1 MVSHR
6 CQAAVPV
13 HRSRRQKSVK
23 SRYFC
28 ARLAKTGRVV
38 PGTRWVMVLA
48 PLKLRVLGGFRLERA
63 DASEVE
69 SLGRKEQALLAY
81 LALQAGRPQTRDKLA
96 SLLWGDRG
104 DQQARHS
111 LRQSLAIVRR
121 ALPDPDGH
129 VVLSDQETIALRPEA
144 IEIDAAL
151 FVSRATSESD
161 EADVAA
167 ELYAGDLLEGVS
179 VGAEEFEEWLRVQRS
194 RLHCLATAV
203 LRRSA
208 RRRAAAG
215 DHDGA
220 NHAAHRLLALD
231 PIDEDAHRVLMTI
244 FHETGRRAAALRQF
258 RICTELLMQQL
269 ETRPSIETVR
279 LYEAIRDE
287 TLDAGPLLEA
297 KKVSAADRISA
308 ETARTPPSSV
318 AESATGPVPASPSR
332 LRPRDKRLLRPWR
345 AAIATLLLI
354 AAGAWYWFE
363 EIALIFFRPSSLA
376 REIDSVFRQRA
387 ILGRMAYPL
396 PDKPS
401 IAILPF
407 ENLSDDP
414 AQEVLVDAVTE
425 DITVVLASI
434 SDLFVIDRSTALS
447 FKGRSVRVR
456 QVAEELGV
464 RYVLEGSVRRST
476 EYVRVSARLIDALT
490 GQTLWADRFD
500 IAAADIFAVQDD
512 ITLRL
517 VTAVRATL
525 TEGEQERI
533 AFAQGTR
540 NLDAWLAATQGLQLL
555 RRLTRADT
563 ARARELY
570 ARAVQADPRY
580 AGAWDGL
587 GWTHFIDAWN
597 GWTRTPEESMRQA
610 LECAQRAVDLD
621 PKRGRTYALLGAIT
635 LMSGDGDAAIAHF
648 ERALQYSPGDAEA
661 AALMAY
667 ALTYTGD
674 LDRAEAMIRQAIR
687 LSPNSPEWYRWTL
700 ARIDRLRGHFA
711 GAIEVL
717 GRKLP
722 SFPESIVP
730 RVELVLAYVQAG
742 RSQDARAMGNKI
754 LRIDPPFLVS
764 TWARAQPYTDRS
776 IVEHEMAALRL
787 AGLPSER

>member
-1 MVSHR
+1 M
-6 CQAAVPV
+6 A
-13 HRSRRQKSVK
+13 
-23 SRYFC
+23 
-28 ARLAKTGRVV
+28 
-38 PGTRWVMVLA
+38 LA
-48 PLKLRVLGGFRLERA
+48 PLKLQVLGGFRLERA
-63 DASEVE
+63 DASQVE

-96 SLLWGDRG
+96 SLLWSDRG

-111 LRQSLAIVRR
+111 LRQSLTILRR

-129 VVLSDQETIALRPEA
+129 VVVSDQETIALRPGA
-144 IEIDAAL
+144 IEIDAAA
-151 FVSRATSESD
+151 FASRASNESD
-161 EADVAA
+161 GADTAA
-167 ELYAGDLLEGVS
+167 ELYSGDLLEGIS
-179 VGAEEFEEWLRVQRS
+179 VGSEEFEDWLAVERS
-194 RLHCLATAV
+194 RLHGLATAV
-203 LRRSA
+203 FTRLA
-208 RRRAAAG
+208 KRRAIAC

-220 NHAAHRLLALD
+220 IQAAQRLLALD
-231 PIDEDAHRVLMTI
+231 PIDEDGHRLLMNI
-244 FHETGRRAAALRQF
+244 YHETGRRAAALRQF
-258 RICTELLMQQL
+258 KTCSDLLMQQL
-269 ETRPSIETVR
+269 NTGPSIETVR
-279 LYEAIRDE
+279 LHEEIRSGAGGANIPLEPTEASAANR
-287 TLDAGPLLEA
+287 
-297 KKVSAADRISA
+297 VSAQ
-308 ETARTPPSSV
+308 TAQAMP
-318 AESATGPVPASPSR
+318 SATSQSARATIPVVPRGRR
-332 LRPRDKRLLRPWR
+332 LGDKRLLRRWSVV
-345 AAIATLLLI
+345 IATLVLV
-354 AAGAWYWFE
+354 ATGAWYWFE
-363 EIALIFFRPSSLA
+363 EIDLIFFRRSSLA
-376 REIDSVFRQRA
+376 QQVDSIFRQRA
-387 ILGRMAYPL
+387 TLGRMAYPL
-396 PDKPS
+396 PDRPS
-401 IAILPF
+401 IVILPF

-414 AQEVLVDAVTE
+414 AQEVFVDAVTE

-464 RYVLEGSVRRST
+464 RNVVEGSVRRST
-476 EYVRVSARLIDALT
+476 ERVRVSARLIDALT

-500 IAAADIFAVQDD
+500 NAAADIFAVQDD

-540 NLDAWLAATQGLQLL
+540 NLDAWLAATQGLHLL

-570 ARAVQADPRY
+570 ARAVQVDPHY

-597 GWTRTPEESMRQA
+597 GWTQMPEESMRQA
-610 LECAQRAVDLD
+610 HQCAKRALDLN

-635 LMSGDGDAAIAHF
+635 LMSGDDGAAIAHF

-674 LDRAEAMIRQAIR
+674 LDRAEAAIRQAIR

-700 ARIDRLRGHFA
+700 ARIDRLRGRLP
-711 GAIEVL
+711 GAVEAL
-717 GRKLP
+717 SRKLP
-722 SFPESIVP
+722 DFPESIVP
-730 RVELVLAYVQAG
+730 RVELVLTYVEIG
-742 RSQDARAMGNKI
+742 RSQDARAMASEI

-764 TWARAQPYTDRS
+764 TWARRQPYTDQS
-776 IVEHEMAALRL
+776 VVEREMQALRI
-787 AGLPSER
+787 AGLPG